1 MPEYEK
7 YIERRERVHAA
18 QLLDVSQA
26 PWFARQFGFPS
37 PRWSLDVGLDGD
49 FSLRITPRDQISRT
63 MSRGDYLVESDGDYP
78 KIVSYAEFRQKWEPE
93 NA

>member
-1 MPEYEK
+1 MSVYQK

-26 PWFARQFGFPS
+26 PWFARQFGVPS
-37 PRWSLDVGLDGD
+37 PRWCLNVGLDGD

-63 MSRGDYLVESDGDYP
+63 MNRGDYLVESDDDYP
-78 KIVSYAEFRQKWEPE
+78 RIVSHREFREKWEPDE
-93 NA
+93 